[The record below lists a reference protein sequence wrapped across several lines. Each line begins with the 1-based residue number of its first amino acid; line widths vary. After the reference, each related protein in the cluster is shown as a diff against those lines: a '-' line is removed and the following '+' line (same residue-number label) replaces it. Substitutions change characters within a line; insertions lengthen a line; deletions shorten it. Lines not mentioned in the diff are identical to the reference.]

1 LIFRSEVEVE
11 RTSKFV
17 ISSRDLSLLFAI
29 TLIVGGFIF
38 LFIPN
43 NVLTANASYV
53 FQRMWGTH
61 GSGNGQFDGPAGV
74 AVDSSGNVFV
84 LDNGNHRVQKFR
96 ISSTCPT
103 GTTQVVS
110 GVCFVGEWG
119 TQGAGPGQFKW
130 PNGIGLDSSG
140 NVYVADTFNHRI
152 QKFTNTGAFIRTW
165 GTVGSAN
172 GQFVYPTDV
181 AVDSSGNV
189 FVVDEGN
196 NRVQKFTSTGTFI
209 RTWGTGGKGPS
220 QFNYP
225 QNVAVDAAGNVFV
238 ADSLN
243 SRVQEFTNKGAFIK
257 AWGTQ
262 GTGPGQFKYPYGLA
276 IDSSGNVFVA
286 DGFNHRVEK
295 FTNTGSFLT
304 AWGTQGTG
312 PGQFGFPGDLDV
324 TNPGFVVFKEYVYVT
339 EVQNNRIQV
348 FAWKPDV
355 QATNFNLKTIQSNN
369 TAVTSR

>member
-1 LIFRSEVEVE
+1 VEVEVE
-11 RTSKFV
+11 YTSKFV
-17 ISSRDLSLLFAI
+17 ISSALIFFAI
-29 TLIVGGFIF
+29 TLIVSGFIIV
-38 LFIPN
+38 IPN
-43 NVLTANASYV
+43 VQTANASYV
-53 FQRMWGTH
+53 FQRMWGTV

-96 ISSTCPT
+96 ISGTCPT

-110 GVCFVGEWG
+110 GVCFVTKWG

-152 QKFTNTGAFIRTW
+152 QKFTSTGAFIRTW
-165 GTVGSAN
+165 GTVGSGN

-189 FVVDEGN
+189 FAVDEGN
-196 NRVQKFTSTGTFI
+196 NRVQKFTSTGAFI
-209 RTWGTGGKGPS
+209 RTWGTGGTGPS

-225 QNVAVDAAGNVFV
+225 QNVAIDAAGNVFV

-295 FTNTGSFLT
+295 FSNTGAFLT
-304 AWGTQGTG
+304 AWGTHGTG

-324 TNPGFVVFKEYVYVT
+324 TNPGIVVFKEYVYVT

-355 QATNFNLKTIQSNN
+355 QPITNLNLKGSLQNNNN
-369 TAVTSR
+369 TAVTGK